1 MATTEKFTIASN
13 LAFPSQLTPF
23 DEKKTNEWGLNL
35 ARAIESE
42 WFYKA
47 TPAAKCRFFTQR
59 EDFAERRLYSKGMQ
73 STKKYKEKLG
83 LNGDLSYLNLSDKPI
98 SIIPKLVN
106 IVCNGMAN
114 REASIKAFSID
125 PTSIENR
132 VKYRQSLEDERFSMD
147 IIDAAKEK
155 LGVDIAN
162 FPKEDVPENNEE
174 LDMHMQL
181 NYKQSIEKSEELA
194 ISAVFEEN
202 SYAQTIENRVTEDIV
217 VCGIGWAKHKFIEDR
232 GIVLEYVDCEN
243 KIQNYTT
250 DPFFRDC
257 FYHGEIKEVLTS
269 DLLIEFPW
277 LNEDPNAKSQLDN
290 SSTVWWE
297 YHQIQQ
303 NERLRGTSSV
313 MYFTYKTTRERAK
326 KIKTLSSG
334 GKILKEITSSKATP
348 KKEYDNVKFVTKV
361 DEVLFEGAYLL
372 GTNILLEWKVC
383 EYLARPKSNSQK
395 VIDVYV
401 GVAPEINRGYIDS
414 LVARMIPIEDK
425 LNILE
430 LKAEQIIQRIMP
442 DGYRIDPMAIADI
455 DLGEGV
461 MSPQQ
466 VFDMFFETGTIL
478 ATAYNSS
485 GDFNYGKDPITELRT
500 GDSLGKL
507 QALRGERDGYMNL
520 IRDVI
525 GLNKAS
531 DASTPDKDALVGLQK
546 MAALNSNVATRHILY
561 ARNDVTLRLANGI
574 TYRVADLLKYSNL
587 REDFVRKIGMY
598 SVEDLEYV
606 KDLHLYDFSIFL
618 ELTPDDEENAKFEAD
633 LSVEISKNMLDTSD
647 KYKIM
652 AIKNLKLRSQYLTI
666 LKKKRERRLLEMD
679 KEKFK
684 AQSDEN
690 IRASQAAEQFKQQTA
705 QIEAQTK
712 AQIQKM
718 VTDGEIQKELVRG
731 EETRKSLE
739 IEYNRKIELQYV
751 VNSGQVQKT
760 QETEDR
766 KDERSREQATQA
778 SEMIKQRETN
788 GQPKDFKAD
797 NLDMD
802 AFQLPADGMM

>member
-1 MATTEKFTIASN
+1 MESDKKFSIASG
-13 LAFPSQLTPF
+13 ASFPSQLSPF
-23 DEKKTNEWGLNL
+23 EEKKTKEWGLDL

-47 TPAAKCRFFTQR
+47 TPASKCRFFTQR
-59 EDFAERRLYSKGMQ
+59 EDFAERRLYAKGMQ
-73 STKKYKEKLG
+73 STSKYKEKLG

-106 IVCNGMAN
+106 MVLNGMSG
-114 REASIKAFSID
+114 RDASIKAFSID
-125 PTSIENR
+125 PTSVENR
-132 VKYRQSLEDERFSMD
+132 VKYRQSLEDEKASMD
-147 IIDAAKEK
+147 IIEMAKEK
-155 LGVDIAN
+155 LGVDVSN
-162 FPKEDVPENNEE
+162 FPKEDVPENDEE

-181 NYKQSIEKSEELA
+181 NYKQAIEKAEELA
-194 ISAVFEEN
+194 ISVVFEEN
-202 SYAQTIENRVTEDIV
+202 RYQEVVEKRVTEDII
-217 VCGIGWAKHKFIEDR
+217 VCGIGWAKHKFVEDR

-243 KIQNYTT
+243 KIQNYTE
-250 DPFFRDC
+250 DPYLSNC
-257 FYHGEIKEVLTS
+257 FYHGEVKEVLTS
-269 DLLIEFPW
+269 DLLIEYPW
-277 LNEDPNAKSQLDN
+277 LNNDPKAKSQLDN
-290 SSTVWWE
+290 SSNNWCN

-303 NERLRGTSSV
+303 NESLKGNSSV

-326 KIKTLSSG
+326 KIKTLSTG
-334 GKILKEITSSKATP
+334 AKVLKEITETKQTD

-401 GVAPEINRGYIDS
+401 GVAPEINKGYIDS

-442 DGYRIDPMAIADI
+442 DGYRIDPQAISEI

-461 MSPQQ
+461 MTPQK
-466 VFDMFFETGTIL
+466 VFDMFFETGSIF

-485 GDFNYGKDPITELRT
+485 GDFNYGKDPITELKT

-507 QALRGERDGYMNL
+507 QALRGEREGYMNL
-520 IRDVI
+520 MRDVI

-531 DASTPDKDALVGLQK
+531 DASSPDKDALVGLEK
-546 MAALNSNVATRHILY
+546 MAALNSNIATRHILY
-561 ARNDVTLRLANGI
+561 ARNDVTLRIGYGI
-574 TYRVADLLKYSNL
+574 TYRISDLIKYSNL
-587 REDFVRKIGMY
+587 KDDLIRKIGMY
-598 SVEDLEYV
+598 SVQDLEYV
-606 KDLHLYDFSIFL
+606 KDLHLYDFAIFL

-633 LSVEISKNMLDTSD
+633 LSVEIQKNMLDTSD

-652 AIKNLKLRSQYLTI
+652 AIKNIKLRSQYLAI
-666 LKKKRERRLLEMD
+666 LKKKRERRLLEME

-690 IRASQAAEQFKQQTA
+690 IRASQAAEGFKQQTA
-705 QIEAQTK
+705 QIESKVKSQLQQMIT
-712 AQIQKM
+712 Q
-718 VTDGEIQKELVRG
+718 GELDKEKTRG

-766 KDERSREQATQA
+766 KDERLREQATQA
-778 SEMIKQRETN
+778 SQMIKQRETN

-802 AFQLPADGMM
+802 AFQLPADEMM

>member
-1 MATTEKFTIASN
+1 MEAGKKFSIPLGAS
-13 LAFPSQLTPF
+13 FPSQLAPF
-23 DEKKTNEWGLNL
+23 SEKKEKEWGLNL

-42 WFYKA
+42 WFYK
-47 TPAAKCRFFTQR
+47 TTGGKCRFYTQR
-59 EDFAERRLYSKGMQ
+59 EDFAERRIYAKGMQ
-73 STKKYKEKLG
+73 STGKYKEKLG

-106 IVCNGMAN
+106 MVLNGMSG
-114 REASIKAFSID
+114 RDASIKAFSID

-132 VKYRQSLEDERFSMD
+132 VKYRRALEDERLSMD
-147 IIDAAKEK
+147 IIEAAKEK
-155 LGVDIAN
+155 MGVDVSN
-162 FPKEDVPENNEE
+162 FPKDEVPETNEE

-194 ISAVFEEN
+194 ISVVFEEN
-202 SYAQTIENRVTEDIV
+202 RYQEVVEKRVTEDVI
-217 VCGIGWAKHKFIEDR
+217 VCGAGWAKHKFIEDR

-243 KIQNYTT
+243 KIQNYTD
-250 DPFFRDC
+250 DPYYTDC
-257 FYHGEIKEVLTS
+257 FYHGEVKEVPTS
-269 DLLIEFPW
+269 SLLIEFPW
-277 LNEDPNAKSQLDN
+277 LNDDKDAKSQLDN
-290 SSTVWWE
+290 SSATWLT
-297 YHQIQQ
+297 YHGIQQ
-303 NERLRGTSSV
+303 NEQIKGTSHV

-326 KIKTLSSG
+326 KIKTLSTG
-334 GKILKEITSSKATP
+334 AKVLKEITESKRSD

-361 DEVLFEGAYLL
+361 DEVIFEGAYLL
-372 GTNILLEWKVC
+372 GTNILLEWKVA

-401 GVAPEINRGYIDS
+401 GVAPEINKGYIDS

-442 DGYRIDPMAIADI
+442 DGYRIDPTAIADI

-461 MSPQQ
+461 MTPQQ
-466 VFDMFFETGTIL
+466 VFDMFFETGSIF

-485 GDFNYGKDPITELRT
+485 GDYNQGKDPITELKT

-507 QALRGERDGYMNL
+507 QALRNEREGYMNL
-520 IRDVI
+520 MRDVI

-546 MAALNSNVATRHILY
+546 MAALNSNIATRHILY
-561 ARNDVTLRLANGI
+561 ARNDVTLRIAYGI
-574 TYRVADLLKYSNL
+574 TYRISDLLKFSNL
-587 REDFVRKIGMY
+587 REDFIRKIGMY
-598 SVEDLEYV
+598 SVEDLEYI

-633 LSVEISKNMLDTSD
+633 LSVEIQKNMLDTAD

-652 AIKNLKLRSQYLTI
+652 AIKNLKLRSQYLGI
-666 LKKKRERRLLEMD
+666 LKRKREKRLLELD

-690 IRASQAAEQFKQQTA
+690 IRASQSAEQFRQQTA
-705 QIEAQTK
+705 QIEAQVK
-712 AQIQKM
+712 SQIQQM
-718 VTDGEIQKELVRG
+718 ITDGELQKEKLRG

-739 IEYNRKIELQYV
+739 AEYNRKIELQYV
-751 VNSGQVQKT
+751 VNSGQVEKT
-760 QETEDR
+760 KETEDR
-766 KDERSREQATQA
+766 KDERLREQASQQ

-788 GQPKDFKAD
+788 GDPKDFKAN

-802 AFQLPADGMM
+802 AFELPAGDMM